1 MAEKDVRIVLKFFFL
16 FFLSPFRRDFDDDS
30 WECRLAFDPNT
41 KDVTG
46 QTSLYVSCLLGNT
59 ALISML
65 LSWKVRYVKVS
76 TIGTVSSERKNCENS
91 QEAKST

>member
-1 MAEKDVRIVLKFFFL
+1 M
-16 FFLSPFRRDFDDDS
+16 SCRRDFDDDS

-41 KDVTG
+41 QDVTG

-59 ALISML
+59 SLISML

-76 TIGTVSSERKNCENS
+76 TIGTVSSVVEELLSFTNIQN
-91 QEAKST
+91 AT